1 MKKALTFSVSLT
13 LMVLSCTN
21 HTGQQETESNPFFSE
36 FDTPFNVPPFEK
48 IKDEHYLPAFQ
59 RAMKEQEKEIEAI
72 VNTLEA
78 PTFENT
84 IEALEHSGVLLETVG
99 SVLSVLNSTI
109 ANDNRQAIAKQ
120 VAPLTSKHRSDITL
134 NEKLFERI
142 ETVYGQKDEL
152 DLTLE
157 QNALLEKYYKD
168 FVRGGATLDAE
179 KKARMRDINEELSP
193 LILEFG
199 DNVLKANNRLELVI
213 EKEEDLAGLAAVVV
227 DRAAEVARERGHEG
241 KWVFTRNDVF
251 RFLRYS
257 EKRPLR
263 EKFLNAYIN
272 RCNNNDDLDN
282 KAIVS
287 RIASLRAERANLSG
301 YKTHSHFV
309 LENNMVKNPETVYE
323 FLDQLW
329 QPALK
334 LAKKEA
340 AELQEMIDRE
350 GEAFRLQPWDWRYYA
365 EKQKKAKYDLN
376 EEELRPYFKLENV
389 VEGAFAVANRLY
401 GIQFVERTDI
411 PRYHE
416 DARVFEV
423 TEADGSPLGIFY
435 TDYFSRSSKNG
446 GGWMTSFRK
455 QSRRDGK
462 DVLPVVLNVL
472 NMSQPTGDE
481 PALISSGEIS
491 SLFHELGHALH
502 GLLSNCT
509 YSSFSGTGVA
519 GDFAEFLSQM
529 MENWAFEPEV
539 LEIYAKHHETGEV
552 IPRELIDK
560 LEKATHFNQ
569 GSATVG
575 YLSAVFLDLELHTLT
590 EPQELDL
597 EKFETESLN
606 KIGLIPEIGVRYR
619 STHFEHIFNHGHSS
633 EFYSY
638 IWTEVL
644 DAHAF
649 EVFEER
655 GIFDQTTALS
665 FRKNILERGGTE
677 DPMTLYKRFRG
688 AEPSIEPLL
697 KRKGFVSQ

>member
-1 MKKALTFSVSLT
+1 MKRPLTISISLT
-13 LMVLSCTN
+13 LMLLSCTN
-21 HTGQQETESNPFFSE
+21 HTDQTEAESNPFFAE
-36 FDTPFNVPPFEK
+36 FDTPFNVPPFDK
-48 IKDEHYLPAFQ
+48 IRDEHFLPAFQ
-59 RAMKEQEKEIEAI
+59 RAIKEQEKEIEAI
-72 VNTLEA
+72 VDTLEA

-84 IEALEHSGVLLETVG
+84 IEALEHSGVSLETVG
-99 SVLSVLNSTI
+99 SVLSNLNSTV
-109 ANDNRQAIAKQ
+109 ANANRQAIAKQ

-134 NEKLFERI
+134 NEELFERI
-142 ETVYGQKDEL
+142 EKVYGQKDEL

-157 QNALLEKYYKD
+157 QSALLEKCYKD
-168 FVRGGATLDAE
+168 FVRGGAKLDAE
-179 KKARMRDINEELSP
+179 KKARMSDINQEMSL

-213 EKEEDLAGLAAVVV
+213 EEQEDLAGLPLLVI

-241 KWVFTRNDVF
+241 EWVFTRNEVF

-257 EKRPLR
+257 DKRSLR
-263 EKFLNAYIN
+263 EKFLKAYIN
-272 RCNNNDDLDN
+272 RSNNNDELDN
-282 KAIVS
+282 RTVVS
-287 RIASLRAERANLSG
+287 RIVSLRAERANLSG
-301 YKTHSHFV
+301 YETHSHFV
-309 LENNMVKNPETVYE
+309 LENNMVKNPETVYA

-329 QPALK
+329 QPALN

-340 AELQEMIDRE
+340 AELQEMIEKE
-350 GEAFRLQPWDWRYYA
+350 GESFRLQPWDWMYYA
-365 EKQKKAKYDLN
+365 EKQKKAKYGLDN
-376 EEELRPYFKLENV
+376 EVLRPYFKLENV
-389 VEGAFAVANRLY
+389 VDGAFAVANRLY
-401 GIQFVERTDI
+401 GIHFVERNDI

-416 DARVFEV
+416 DVRVFEV

-435 TDYFSRSSKNG
+435 TDYFPRAGKKS
-446 GGWMTSFRK
+446 GGWMTSFRR
-455 QSRRDGK
+455 QSRRGGK
-462 DVLPVVLNVL
+462 DVLPIVLNVL
-472 NMSQPTGDE
+472 NLSQPTSDM
-481 PALISSGEIS
+481 PALISSGSVS

-509 YSSFSGTGVA
+509 YSSFSGTEVA

-539 LEIYAKHHETGEV
+539 LEIYAKHYETGEV
-552 IPRELIDK
+552 IPSELIDR

-569 GSATVG
+569 GSATVA
-575 YLSAVFLDLELHTLT
+575 YLSAAFLDLDLHTLT
-590 EPQELDL
+590 EPQELDV
-597 EKFETESLN
+597 EKFETESFN
-606 KIGLIPEIGVRYR
+606 EIGLIPEIGVRYR

-649 EVFEER
+649 ELFKER
-655 GIFDQTTALS
+655 GIFDPKTAQS

-697 KRKGFVSQ
+697 QRRGLDSQ

>member
-1 MKKALTFSVSLT
+1 MKKALTFSVFLT
-13 LMVLSCTN
+13 LMLLSCTN
-21 HTGQQETESNPFFSE
+21 HTGQKETESNPFFSE
-36 FDTPFNVPPFEK
+36 FDTPFNVPPFDK
-48 IKDEHYLPAFQ
+48 IEDEHYLPAFQ
-59 RAMKEQEKEIEAI
+59 RAIQEQEKEIEAI

-99 SVLSVLNSTI
+99 SVLQVLNSTI

-142 ETVYGQKDEL
+142 ETVYGQRDEL
-152 DLTLE
+152 SLTLE

-168 FVRGGATLDAE
+168 FVRGGAKLDAE
-179 KKARMRDINEELSP
+179 KKARMSDINQELSL

-213 EKEEDLAGLAAVVV
+213 EEEEDLAGLPEVAI

-282 KAIVS
+282 KAVVS

-301 YKTHSHFV
+301 YKTHAHFV

-340 AELQEMIDRE
+340 TELQEMIEEE
-350 GEAFRLQPWDWRYYA
+350 GESFRLQPWDWRYYA
-365 EKQKKAKYDLN
+365 EKQKKAKYDLD
-376 EEELRPYFKLENV
+376 EEVLRRYFKLENV
-389 VEGAFAVANRLY
+389 VDGAFAVANRLY

-423 TEADGSPLGIFY
+423 TEADGSPLGVFY
-435 TDYFSRSSKNG
+435 TDYFPRASKKG

-455 QSRRDGK
+455 QSRRGGK

-472 NMSQPTGDE
+472 NLSQPTSDM
-481 PALISSGEIS
+481 PALISSGGVS

-502 GLLSNCT
+502 GLLSNST
-509 YSSFSGTGVA
+509 YSRFSGTAVA

-539 LEIYAKHHETGEV
+539 LEIYAKHYETGEV

-575 YLSAVFLDLELHTLT
+575 YLSAVFLDLDLHTLT
-590 EPQELDL
+590 EPQELDV
-597 EKFETESLN
+597 EKFEIESLN

-655 GIFDQTTALS
+655 GIFDQATAQS
-665 FRKNILERGGTE
+665 FRQNILERGGTE

-697 KRKGFVSQ
+697 KRRGLDSQ